1 MVFSRVQCSEIE
13 VFEWR
18 NECDFQLNNNL
29 DIWRVYIPDFI
40 EKIEKEGFLLDDFEK
55 DKSNSFLKE
64 EDRNRYILGK
74 ISLKKLIAKYL
85 KIDPKDIKFKNLEFN
100 KPVLASHSNLEF
112 NISHSGSFIILGF
125 TKRVSIGVDI
135 EFMDSKVDLYNLI
148 YNTMSS
154 VEVSSILNSGNPREI
169 FYKLWTRKESLLKGI
184 GIGLTDRLKDI
195 NCCDGKNLVPSDFSS
210 FASSWDIRNFIMENE
225 YAVSFAYDTA
235 IRVLRF
241 YDFRDN

>member
-1 MVFSRVQCSEIE
+1 MVFSRLLCSEIK

-18 NECDFQLNNNL
+18 SECDFQLNNNF
-29 DIWRVYIPDFI
+29 DIWRVYIPDFLNKII
-40 EKIEKEGFLLDDFEK
+40 EEDYLLDDFEK

-64 EDRNRYILGK
+64 EDRNRYVLGK
-74 ISLKKLIAKYL
+74 IILKKLASKYL
-85 KIDPKDIKFKNLEFN
+85 NIAPSDVKFKTLEFN

-125 TKRVSIGVDI
+125 AKKYSIGVDI

-154 VEVSSILNSGNPREI
+154 VEVSSILNSGTPREN

-195 NCCDGKNLVPSDFSS
+195 NCCDGKNLVPADLSS
-210 FASSWDIRNFIMENE
+210 FASSWDIRNFVMENE
-225 YAVSFAYDTA
+225 YSVSLAYDTA

-241 YDFRDN
+241 FEYRDN